1 MDAPQSPRI
10 SASLEELESAF
21 LDSESV
27 VEDSFLT
34 DVEFEQDAEYIEI
47 LSSRLAG
54 VAFTAAVL
62 DSLTFADVELNSC
75 ELSGA
80 RLDSA
85 KFTRVELTNCRMGG
99 FDAARMLGQDLVFG
113 NCKLDGANFQMSE
126 LQRVI
131 FSNCELSEVDFAD
144 AQLRNVRFENC
155 NLRGSK
161 FKNARCADVDLAG
174 SQVEGIAG
182 VDGLNGASIEPQ
194 QVLALAPAALAHLGI
209 RVLD

>member
-1 MDAPQSPRI
+1 MDAPQPPRI
-10 SASLEELESAF
+10 SASLEELESTF

-27 VEDSFLT
+27 VEDSLLT

-113 NCKLDGANFQMSE
+113 NCKLDGANFRMSE
-126 LQRVI
+126 LHRVI
-131 FSNCELSEVDFAD
+131 FNNCELSEVDFTD
-144 AQLRNVRFENC
+144 AQLRIVRFENC